1 MLALISSYANEIEKI
16 KKRSSVWIEAPNG
29 WFHSY
34 NKEIV
39 KLKIS
44 MMKDEITR
52 LRKKYDL

>member
-1 MLALISSYANEIEKI
+1 MLALINSYQEEVNKI
-16 KKRSSVWIEAPNG
+16 KKRGNVWLEAPNG

-44 MMKDEITR
+44 MMEDEITR